1 MGKEKRKIS
10 YKTEEQK
17 EVTKLVIIVLIISLA
32 VVGVYFLT
40 RWLVTKDLG
49 KKTEEQEIVIPGE
62 IQYTRITVG
71 TILARG
77 DKEYYV
83 AVYDMNGDYSRQMS
97 KYVQD
102 YSEKKKAL
110 PVFIVD
116 LSDYFN
122 EGFYDPEKINVNT
135 DKVEDLRF
143 GDVTLLKIEKGK
155 IVKAVTDLT
164 KIKEALGV

>member
-1 MGKEKRKIS
+1 MGKGKRKIS

-17 EVTKLVIIVLIISLA
+17 EVTRLVIIVLIISLA

-49 KKTEEQEIVIPGE
+49 KKTDEQEIVIPGE
-62 IQYTRITVG
+62 IQYTYITVG
-71 TILARG
+71 TILSRG

-83 AVYDMNGDYSRQMS
+83 AVYNTNGDYSKDMS
-97 KYVQD
+97 TYITN
-102 YSEKKKAL
+102 YRGTKKAL
-110 PVFIVD
+110 PVYIVD
-116 LSDYFN
+116 LDDYFN

-135 DKVEDLRF
+135 DNVEDLKF
-143 GDVTLLKIEKGK
+143 GDVTLLKVEKGK
-155 IVKAVTDLT
+155 IVKAITDLT